1 MNSRT
6 WRISVIAVVAIV
18 AALMVGIVVV
28 LAMESS
34 GSMDQDSGLMALA
47 FLSTTLTTVVIIF
60 GAVSLSGSRNEEYQK
75 YIEEREREEMEKR

>member
-18 AALMVGIVVV
+18 AALMVGIVLV

-60 GAVSLSGSRNEEYQK
+60 GAVSLSGSRSEEYQK
-75 YIEEREREEMEKR
+75 YIEEKEREEMEKR